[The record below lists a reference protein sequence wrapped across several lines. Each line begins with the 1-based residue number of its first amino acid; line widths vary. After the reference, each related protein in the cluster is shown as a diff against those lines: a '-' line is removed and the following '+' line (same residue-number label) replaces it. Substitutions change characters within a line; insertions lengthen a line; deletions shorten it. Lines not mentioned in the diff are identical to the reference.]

1 MDHVSFGFAAAH
13 PAAKPNAPT
22 EHFCGKAPGFNL
34 IPTNEA
40 NSRSSRSSL
49 QTMPTENKRIAVIPG
64 DGIGREVIGEALRVL
79 ERVKITHAVALEMV
93 HFDWGADKFLK
104 EGISLPAGALE
115 MLSNEFDAILAGA
128 FGDPRVPSNQHA
140 EDILLGMRRGLDLYI
155 NLRPV
160 RLLDSRLTPLRDRR
174 VEDIDFVVFREN
186 TEGAYCGAGGFLKKG
201 TADEIATQ
209 EELNTRRGVER
220 IIVAAF
226 EYARANG
233 RKRVTMADK
242 SNVQRFGGDL
252 WQRVFKEVAADYSE
266 IEANHQYVDAMAMFM
281 VLDPAQYDV
290 IVSNNLFGDILTDL
304 GAAIQGG
311 LGLAASG
318 NLHPGRVSLFEPV
331 HGSAPALAGKGIA
344 NPVGAILTSAMM
356 LEYLGHKEASA
367 AIEKAVGEAIS
378 QNETTRDL
386 GGTLSTEQAGNAIRD
401 RITKG

>member
-1 MDHVSFGFAAAH
+1 MSF
-13 PAAKPNAPT
+13 
-22 EHFCGKAPGFNL
+22 
-34 IPTNEA
+34 
-40 NSRSSRSSL
+40 S
-49 QTMPTENKRIAVIPG
+49 NKRIAVIPG
-64 DGIGREVIGEALRVL
+64 DGIGPEVVREGVRVL
-79 ERVKITHAVALEMV
+79 ERLRGTHRVELELT
-93 HFDWGADKFLK
+93 HFDWGAEKFLS
-104 EGISLPAGALE
+104 EGVSLPPGALE
-115 MLSNEFDAILAGA
+115 MLAGEFDAILAGA

-160 RLLDSRLTPLRDRR
+160 RLLDARLTPLRNRK
-174 VEDIDFVVFREN
+174 VEEIDFVVFREN

-220 IIVAAF
+220 IITAAF
-226 EYARANG
+226 EYARAQG

-252 WQRVFKEVAADYSE
+252 WQRVFKLVAADYPE
-266 IEANHQYVDAMAMFM
+266 IKANHQYVDAMAMFM
-281 VLDPAQYDV
+281 VVDPAQYDV

-318 NLHPGRVSLFEPV
+318 NIHPGRVSLFEPV
-331 HGSAPALAGKGIA
+331 HGSAPAIAGQGIA

-356 LEYLGHKEASA
+356 LEYLGHKEASEA
-367 AIEKAVGEAIS
+367 VETAVGEAIAHD
-378 QNETTRDL
+378 ETTRDL
-386 GGTLSTEQAGNAIRD
+386 GGKLSTEQAGAAICQ
-401 RITKG
+401 RIIT

>member
-1 MDHVSFGFAAAH
+1 MSPSKNRV
-13 PAAKPNAPT
+13 
-22 EHFCGKAPGFNL
+22 
-34 IPTNEA
+34 
-40 NSRSSRSSL
+40 
-49 QTMPTENKRIAVIPG
+49 AVIPG
-64 DGIGREVIGEALRVL
+64 DGIGPEVVREAVRVIERLRETHGVEL
-79 ERVKITHAVALEMV
+79 ELTQ
-93 HFDWGADKFLK
+93 FDWGAEKFLC
-104 EGISLPAGALE
+104 EGVSLPAGALE
-115 MLSNEFDAILAGA
+115 MLSSEFDAILAGA

-160 RLLDSRLTPLRDRR
+160 RLLDSRLTPLRNRT

-226 EYARANG
+226 EYARAQG

-252 WQRVFKEVAADYSE
+252 WQRVFREVAADYPD

-318 NLHPGRVSLFEPV
+318 NIHPGRVSLFEPV
-331 HGSAPALAGKGIA
+331 HGSAPTIAGQGIA
-344 NPVGAILTSAMM
+344 NPIGAILTSAMM
-356 LEYLGHKEASA
+356 LEYLGHKEASET
-367 AIEKAVGEAIS
+367 IEKAVSETIAHD
-378 QNETTRDL
+378 ETTRDL
-386 GGTLSTEQAGNAIRD
+386 GGKLSTEQVGAAICQRL
-401 RITKG
+401 KEA